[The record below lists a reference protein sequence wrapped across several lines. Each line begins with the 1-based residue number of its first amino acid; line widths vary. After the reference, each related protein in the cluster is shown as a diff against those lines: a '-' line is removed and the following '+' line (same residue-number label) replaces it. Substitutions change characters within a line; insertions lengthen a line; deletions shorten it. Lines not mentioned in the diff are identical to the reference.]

1 MAPPGDTVTAVNGD
15 AMDLDEDEFDLGIEI
30 PMPKDET
37 LSIFD
42 RFPEVFAVPQERG
55 ARTPSGMLSTQASV
69 CFQLPKAPALHPDLL
84 PYSYMI
90 ENPGQVP
97 QALVDLEKNPE
108 VEAWIAK
115 ICKPQSVAPLPNTR
129 LHAYNID
136 GEKAIEVQIKR
147 AAPHPS
153 SYLIVVRG
161 FKLLMKFRNMTIKG
175 KAMYVFAHHINPKMF
190 LPFDYVFLADQ
201 VRIHDRLDGRTIG
214 LLIGRL
220 FNGDRAT
227 LEVFNKQFLPENLE
241 VVPVQTRG
249 EIQKHFE
256 ALGARLKRD
265 PHTRPRE
272 MVQLL
277 KILRYLADQA
287 LQDEQHRE
295 FVGRLMIKKPYKG
308 LDNKTVEV
316 PAGGK
321 MVPPGAELP
330 RCLRLS
336 PHFMGY
342 TGPKWP
348 FNVNPKNVDVC
359 GMLKDV
365 VAENPEPDT
374 ICPRQLYK
382 VLPEVLPSVE

>member
-1 MAPPGDTVTAVNGD
+1 MAPPGGTVTAVNGD
-15 AMDLDEDEFDLGIEI
+15 AMDLDEDEIDLNIEI
-30 PMPKDET
+30 PMPEDET

-42 RFPEVFAVPQERG
+42 RYPEAFAVAQDG
-55 ARTPSGMLSTQASV
+55 DARTPSGMRSAKVSV
-69 CFQLPKAPALHPDLL
+69 YGQLPKAPALDPDLL
-84 PYSYMI
+84 PYSYMT
-90 ENPGQVP
+90 EHPGQVP
-97 QALVDLEKNPE
+97 QALLDLEKNPDA
-108 VEAWIAK
+108 EAWAAK
-115 ICKPQSVAPLPNTR
+115 ICKPQFVAPLPFTR

-147 AAPHPS
+147 AATHPS

-175 KAMYVFAHHINPKMF
+175 KAMYVFAHHINSNML
-190 LPFDYVFLADQ
+190 LPFDYVFLADE
-201 VRIHDRLDGRTIG
+201 VCIHNRLDGRTIG
-214 LLIGRL
+214 LLLGRL

-227 LEVFNKQFLPENLE
+227 LEVFNTQFLPANLE

-256 ALGARLKRD
+256 GLGARLKRD

-316 PAGGK
+316 PPGGK

-336 PHFMGY
+336 PHFMSY

-348 FNVNPKNVDVC
+348 FNVNPKEVDVC

-365 VAENPEPDT
+365 VAKNPEPAT

-382 VLPEVLPSVE
+382 VLPNVLPSVE